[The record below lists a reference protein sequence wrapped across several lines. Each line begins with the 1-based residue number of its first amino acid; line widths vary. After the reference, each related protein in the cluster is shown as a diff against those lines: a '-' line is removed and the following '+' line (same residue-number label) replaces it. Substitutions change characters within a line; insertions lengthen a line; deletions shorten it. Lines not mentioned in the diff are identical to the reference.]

1 MKLTDEQRRVKEE
14 LLKQVHKF
22 VGQENLISKIEA
34 AKGYFDSRIVLLVL
48 LLIETVSSEK
58 AWKED
63 AEMFKRLWEGE
74 MDLRHQWMD
83 EAYENKD
90 KLSQAVEVLE
100 WIRDAGTDY
109 QSIKK
114 AASFLSS
121 LSQETEQ

>member
-1 MKLTDEQRRVKEE
+1 MKLTDEQIQ
-14 LLKQVHKF
+14 LLEDEFCNGCEVYNGDVH
-22 VGQENLISKIEA
+22 VSYEA
-34 AKGYFDSRIVLLVL
+34 FKLVSRLLADRQ
-48 LLIETVSSEK
+48 
-58 AWKED
+58 AWKKE
-63 AEMFKRLWEGE
+63 AENYKQLFEGE

-114 AASFLSS
+114 AASFLAS